1 LFERPYTIPPD
12 EGDSAE
18 DVLSNI
24 HVHPS
29 IYAGLF
35 EPSGVSHA
43 DYGFD
48 SEQAFQ
54 YNEEFVQR
62 RVAESAFAEPWTGI
76 SSSMAFSTTSTL
88 SQTVILERPGHVNV
102 QVDGTDSGYASL
114 NSQPLVCLQC
124 GKTFKNKAEE
134 K

>member
-1 LFERPYTIPPD
+1 M
-12 EGDSAE
+12 
-18 DVLSNI
+18 
-24 HVHPS
+24 HPF

-43 DYGFD
+43 DYGFE

-62 RVAESAFAEPWTGI
+62 RVAESAFAEPWTGM
-76 SSSMAFSTTSTL
+76 SNSMVFSTTSTM
-88 SQTVILERPGHVNV
+88 SQTIVAELPGHVSAK
-102 QVDGTDSGYASL
+102 VDGTDSGYASL
-114 NSQPLVCLQC
+114 NCQPLLCLQC